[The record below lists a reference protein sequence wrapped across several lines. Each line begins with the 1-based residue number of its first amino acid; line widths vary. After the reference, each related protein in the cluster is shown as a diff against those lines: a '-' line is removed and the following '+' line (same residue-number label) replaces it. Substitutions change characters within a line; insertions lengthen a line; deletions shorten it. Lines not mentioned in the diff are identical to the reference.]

1 MASPNPLERII
12 YITIP
17 EDSQL
22 SLGPFTIDSSVRL
35 PVELPPDTNSLNI
48 QELSWEMI
56 VSGMLKIC
64 AYQPN
69 HEHIDYYRKLIL
81 ELQPNITAELTQAGI
96 VKAEAREYEIAEEV
110 FLALKHLSPDMEET
124 ALNLAFVYQQQMQ
137 DAQRAEDAK
146 TREAM
151 EQRAFSAYQDA
162 LNQFEDSAEVQYH
175 AGSFFLELE
184 NLERAREHFELFL
197 GLTPEDE
204 RAPEA
209 QQIIQQ
215 ISSQDENDRH
225 FAAAFDLMQLGK
237 EEEALEHAESFLAG
251 NPDIWNGWFLKGW
264 ALRRLGRYREAE
276 QALEQC
282 ASLTKDQTDVFNELA
297 ICQMELE
304 KFSECRDS
312 LKKALALEP
321 ENVKIISNFGVLALK
336 LGDREQALGF
346 FRAAH
351 EIDPDDPAAK
361 QYLDMLE
368 PR

>member
-12 YITIP
+12 YITLP
-17 EDSQL
+17 EDAQL
-22 SLGPFTIDSSVRL
+22 SLGSFTIDSSIKL
-35 PVELPPDTNSLNI
+35 PVELPPDTDSMNI

-69 HEHIDYYRKLIL
+69 HEHIDYYRNLIL

-110 FLALKHLSPDMEET
+110 FLALKHLSPYMEET

-137 DAQRAEDAK
+137 DAQRAGDGK
-146 TREAM
+146 TKEAM
-151 EQRAFSAYQDA
+151 EQRAFTAYQDA
-162 LNQFEDSAEVQYH
+162 LHRFDDSAEVQYH

-204 RAPEA
+204 RAPEV

-215 ISSQDENDRH
+215 ISSQSEDDQH
-225 FAAAFDLMQLGK
+225 FAAAFDLMKLGR
-237 EEEALEHAESFLAG
+237 EEEALEHAETFLAR
-251 NPDIWNGWFLKGW
+251 NSDVWNGWFLKGW
-264 ALRRLGRYREAE
+264 ALRRLSRYREAE
-276 QALEQC
+276 EALMQC
-282 ASLTKDQTDVFNELA
+282 ASQKTDQTDVFNELA

-304 KFSECRDS
+304 KFSECRES

-336 LGDREQALGF
+336 LGDRDQALGF
-346 FRAAH
+346 FRAAN
-351 EIDPDDPAAK
+351 EIDPDDPSAK
-361 QYLDMLE
+361 QYLEMLDSQ
-368 PR
+368 